1 MGRLMAIAQHDIGYF
16 LDTAREL
23 AGRVAANADRI
34 DCERQIPPELA
45 GENADKG
52 FFRLLVPR
60 SLGGAELG
68 HLNFLRILQVF
79 AGVDGSTAW
88 CINQNNVFAT
98 ASVIM
103 PEQTAREIWGD
114 GRAVVANGPPTP
126 SVKAIPVDGGYRLS
140 GRWDFSTG
148 SAHATWLAALA
159 PVARPN
165 QKQDASTDRVN
176 TRVMLIPK
184 KDATFLDSWQVNG
197 LRGTGSFSFEV
208 DDLYVPNARTYD
220 STDAPREDGPL
231 YVIPRTLLF
240 ASGDA
245 TIALG
250 IARAS
255 LGTAIDLAGTK
266 TPGRVTTLLRDQSAT
281 QRLIGEGE
289 AIWHSARAFLE
300 ESASSVWMSACKN
313 HAPATEE
320 RIRLRL
326 ASTYAIRKAAEV
338 VDICYNLCGSSAIF
352 ASNPIQRRFQDIHVV
367 TQHIQGRPTHFETA
381 GQFFLGL
388 EPEGSF

>member
-1 MGRLMAIAQHDIGYF
+1 MAEYDIGNL
-16 LDTAREL
+16 LDNAREL

-34 DCERQIPPELA
+34 DSERQIPAELA
-45 GENADKG
+45 GEIADKG

-68 HLNFLRILQVF
+68 HLDYLRILQVF
-79 AGVDGSTAW
+79 AEADGSTAW
-88 CINQNNVFAT
+88 SINQNNVFAIS
-98 ASVIM
+98 SVIM
-103 PEQTAREIWGD
+103 PEPTAREIWGD
-114 GRAVVANGPPTP
+114 GRAVVANGIPTP
-126 SVKAIPVDGGYRLS
+126 ASKALPVDGGYRLS

-159 PVARPN
+159 PIAYPDPE
-165 QKQDASTDRVN
+165 QEAAMDRVN

-184 KDATFLDSWQVNG
+184 KDAKLLDTWQVNG

-208 DDLYVPNARTYD
+208 DDLYVPSTQTYE
-220 STDAPREDGPL
+220 SANAPREDGGL
-231 YVIPRTLLF
+231 YAIPRTLIF
-240 ASGDA
+240 SSGDA

-255 LGTAIDLAGTK
+255 LDSAINTAVTK
-266 TPGRVTTLLRDQSAT
+266 TPGRTSTMLQDLPAT

-300 ESASSVWMSACKN
+300 ESVASVWKSACKH
-313 HAPATEE
+313 HALTTEQ

-326 ASTYAIRKAAEV
+326 ASTDAIRRAAKV
-338 VDICYNLCGSSAIF
+338 VDICYNLGGTRGIF
-352 ASNPIQRRFQDIHVV
+352 ASNPIQRRFQDIHVI
-367 TQHIQGRPTHFETA
+367 TQHLQARLTHYETA
-381 GQFFLGL
+381 GQYFLGM
-388 EPEGSF
+388 EPQGSF

>member
-1 MGRLMAIAQHDIGYF
+1 MPIPQHDIGYF
-16 LDTAREL
+16 LDVAHDL

-34 DCERQIPPELA
+34 DCERQIPSELA
-45 GENADKG
+45 EEIADKG

-68 HLNFLRILQVF
+68 HLDFLRIVQVF
-79 AGVDGSTAW
+79 AEVDGSTAW
-88 CINQNNVFAT
+88 CINQNNVWAT

-103 PEQTAREIWGD
+103 PEHTAREIWGD

-148 SAHATWLAALA
+148 ITHATWLAAQA
-159 PVARPN
+159 PVIHPD
-165 QKQDASTDRVN
+165 QKQNALADKASP
-176 TRVMLIPK
+176 RVMLIPK
-184 KDATFLDSWQVNG
+184 TEANFLDCWQVNG

-208 DDLYVPNARTYD
+208 DDLYVPSIRTYNP
-220 STDAPREDGPL
+220 TDAPREEGSL

-250 IARAS
+250 IARMS
-255 LGTAIDLAGTK
+255 LGTAIDLARTK
-266 TPGRVTTLLRDQSAT
+266 KPDQVRRLLQDQSTT
-281 QRLIGEGE
+281 QRLIGEAE
-289 AIWHSARAFLE
+289 AIWHSAQAFLVD
-300 ESASSVWMSACKN
+300 SASLVWSSACKN
-313 HAPATEE
+313 HALAIEE

-338 VDICYNLCGSSAIF
+338 VDISYNLCGSSAIF
-352 ASNPIQRRFQDIHVV
+352 ASNPIQRRFQDIHVI
-367 TQHIQGRPTHFETA
+367 TQHIQGNPSNYETA

>member
-1 MGRLMAIAQHDIGYF
+1 MPITQHDIGF
-16 LDTAREL
+16 LLDTAKSL
-23 AGRVAANADRI
+23 AGWVAVNADRI
-34 DCERQIPPELA
+34 DRERRIPSELA
-45 GENADKG
+45 GELADKG

-68 HLNFLRILQVF
+68 HLDFLRILEVF

-98 ASVIM
+98 ASVMM
-103 PEQTAREIWGD
+103 PERTAQEIWGD

-126 SVKAIPVDGGYRLS
+126 SAKAIPVAGGYRLS

-148 SAHATWLAALA
+148 STHATWLAAFT
-159 PVARPN
+159 PVMDPE
-165 QKQDASTDRVN
+165 QKQTASNDRASP
-176 TRVMLIPK
+176 RVMLIPK
-184 KDATFLDSWQVNG
+184 TEVNFLDCWQVNG

-208 DDLYVPNARTYD
+208 DDLYVPSIRTYD
-220 STDAPREDGPL
+220 PANAPREEGPL

-250 IARAS
+250 IARTS
-255 LGTAIDLAGTK
+255 LDTAVEFARTK
-266 TPGRVTTLLRDQSAT
+266 SSGRVRTSLKDLSTT

-289 AIWHSARAFLE
+289 AIWRSAQAFLAD
-300 ESASSVWMSACKN
+300 SASLVWNSACNN
-313 HAPATEE
+313 HSLAIEE
-320 RIRLRL
+320 RIRIRL

-338 VDICYNLCGSSAIF
+338 VDISYNLCGSGAIF
-352 ASNPIQRRFQDIHVV
+352 ASNPIQRRFQDVHVI
-367 TQHIQGRPTHFETA
+367 TQHIQGHPSNYETA
-381 GQFFLGL
+381 GQFLLGL
-388 EPEGSF
+388 DPEGSF

>member
-1 MGRLMAIAQHDIGYF
+1 MPIARHDIGYF

-23 AGRVAANADRI
+23 AERVAANADRI
-34 DCERQIPPELA
+34 DCERQIPSELTD
-45 GENADKG
+45 EIADKG

-68 HLNFLRILQVF
+68 HLDFLQILQVF
-79 AGVDGSTAW
+79 AEVDGSTAW

-98 ASVIM
+98 ASVVM

-114 GRAVVANGPPTP
+114 GRAVVANGPPAP
-126 SVKAIPVDGGYRLS
+126 LVKSIPVDGGYRLS

-159 PVARPN
+159 PVAHPK
-165 QKQDASTDRVN
+165 QKQDVSTDRVS
-176 TRVMLIPK
+176 TRVMLLPK
-184 KDATFLDSWQVNG
+184 TDAKFLDSWQVNG

-208 DDLYVPNARTYD
+208 DDLYVPGARTYD
-220 STDAPREDGPL
+220 PADAPREDGSL

-255 LGTAIDLAGTK
+255 LATAIDLAGTK
-266 TPGRVTTLLRDQSAT
+266 TPGRVRTLLRDQSAT

-300 ESASSVWMSACKN
+300 ESASSVWKSACKY
-313 HAPATEE
+313 HALATEE

-326 ASTYAIRKAAEV
+326 ASTYAIRRAAEV
-338 VDICYNLCGSSAIF
+338 VDISYNLCGSSAIF
-352 ASNPIQRRFQDIHVV
+352 ASNPLQRRFQDIHVI
-367 TQHIQGRPTHFETA
+367 TQHLQGRPTHYETA

-388 EPEGSF
+388 GPEGNF